1 MNYSTRVTHSNK
13 YYGGLLRALID
24 QLTAQRSDK
33 EISEHLNAESILTAT
48 GKPWKAGDVKAAL
61 HKIRNYQ
68 TLPSKLHQA
77 INQLCFDQVLR
88 PAETLILFATRRE
101 NGVM

>member
-1 MNYSTRVTHSNK
+1 MSFSTRVTHSSR
-13 YYGGLLRALID
+13 YYAGLLRALID
-24 QLTAQRSDK
+24 QLTAQRSDR
-33 EISEHLNAESILTAT
+33 EISEHLNAENILTAT

-68 TLPSKLHQA
+68 TLPSKLHQQ